1 LWTLSVNASMSV
13 VGRSDRRWRSWVRDA
28 GAGKARLTAVGPGP
42 PNWICADDSQ
52 SKCGAIQTIVVQSV
66 SGTAVALRLHLG
78 TAALVVQP
86 WKQYEAMARCYGAG
100 PHRAPW
106 HTRIHQVPCGKHP
119 LRSPAVHAASARAY
133 CALNVRRDSN
143 LPRLRSG

>member
-1 LWTLSVNASMSV
+1 MSQENPEPEAIV
-13 VGRSDRRWRSWVRDA
+13 LARQKNWSKDLTAERRSDRRWRSWARDA
-28 GAGKARLTAVGPGP
+28 GAGKARLTAVCPGL

-52 SKCGAIQTIVVQSV
+52 SKCGAIQTTVVQSV

-100 PHRAPW
+100 P
-106 HTRIHQVPCGKHP
+106 
-119 LRSPAVHAASARAY
+119 
-133 CALNVRRDSN
+133 
-143 LPRLRSG
+143 